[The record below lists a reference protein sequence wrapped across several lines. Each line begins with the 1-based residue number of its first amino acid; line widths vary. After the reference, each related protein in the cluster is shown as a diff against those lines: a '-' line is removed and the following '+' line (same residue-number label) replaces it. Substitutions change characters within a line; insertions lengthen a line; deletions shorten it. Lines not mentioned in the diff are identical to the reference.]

1 MSGVIYLIRDGGG
14 LAEMDAI
21 ISLSVLKDEAA
32 LRQILE
38 MLDWVGREVKSHS
51 NELRYHSA

>member
-1 MSGVIYLIRDGGG
+1 MSGGIYLIRDGGG

-38 MLDWVGREVKSHS
+38 MLDWFVREVKSHS
-51 NELRYHSA
+51 NELKYHSA